1 MLYVETLRVY
11 SLSKGLQCEN
21 GTLNIKSV
29 QNWYPDYNQRFNAI
43 EHGGV
48 PDKVHNS
55 LAYFFFKI
63 RSICLIGQKMS
74 KPRENCNVSSFFS
87 IEEGQRG
94 NS

>member
-1 MLYVETLRVY
+1 MY

-29 QNWYPDYNQRFNAI
+29 QNWYADYNQRFNAI

-55 LAYFFFKI
+55 LAYFF
-63 RSICLIGQKMS
+63 S
-74 KPRENCNVSSFFS
+74 KFGLFV
-87 IEEGQRG
+87 
-94 NS
+94 